1 MPRNP
6 LTAPSPQPIT
16 CAAVRPNAGIEA
28 AYRKRLKAMVAEMNA
43 SILYWITAAYR
54 ASPPELAEDARPPP
68 ANLLIRRVRNLGK
81 RWERKFAEA
90 APKLAA
96 YFATSV
102 AQRSDAVLKTI
113 LKDGGFT
120 VSFNPTP
127 AVNDVLAASIQANV
141 ALIKSIPSE
150 HFTQIEGMVMRATQT
165 GRDLATLTKELKQSF
180 GVTERRAAFIA
191 KDQINKTTATIVRAR
206 QEELGIEKA
215 VWLHSGG
222 GNHPRPEH
230 VKWGREAKTYDVAK
244 GMWSEVDQA
253 WIWPGTAIN
262 CRCVSKSIVAGY
274 NP

>member
-1 MPRNP
+1 
-6 LTAPSPQPIT
+6 
-16 CAAVRPNAGIEA
+16 VHPNAGIEA
-28 AYRKRLKAMVAEMNA
+28 DYRRRLKRLVREMNN

-54 ASPPELAEDARPPP
+54 DSPPILAEDATPPP
-68 ANLLIRRVRNLGK
+68 ANRLIRRVRNLGK

-90 APKLAA
+90 APKLAE
-96 YFATSV
+96 YFAT
-102 AQRSDAVLKTI
+102 AAADRSEAVLKQI

-127 AVNDVLAASIQANV
+127 AVRDVLAASIEANV
-141 ALIKSIPSE
+141 ALIKSIPSQ
-150 HFTQIEGMVMRATQT
+150 HFTQIEGIVMRATQT

-191 KDQINKTTATIVRAR
+191 KDQSNKATAAIVRTR
-206 QEELGIEKA
+206 QDELGITHA
-215 VWLHSGG
+215 IWMHSGG

-230 VKWGREAKTYDVAK
+230 VKWGREQKTYEIAK

-253 WIWPGTAIN
+253 WVWPGTAIN
-262 CRCVSKSIVAGY
+262 CRCVSKSIVSGY